1 MKYKND
7 LQVWYESIVCE
18 TTWFCNFYH
27 KTIVILAI
35 SFSLPLTQR
44 EVWGHFHNVSKSQ
57 SFSLLPRSSS
67 TRPSFSYARRSFIQC
82 PKRRPWSWSL
92 TYEMYGQKSPVESIT
107 LALLFNGKYRTC
119 FNSWILV
126 EITLRLETK
135 PFQILTHFD
144 TIKQNHYFWKTHKI
158 ISNHSKTKVFWH

>member
-1 MKYKND
+1 MKYLLKW
-7 LQVWYESIVCE
+7 LSGRKGIVCE
-18 TTWFCNFYH
+18 IIEKVHGIDSKLHCNFYH

-107 LALLFNGKYRTC
+107 KALLFNGKYKTC
-119 FNSWILV
+119 IIPGSW
-126 EITLRLETK
+126 
-135 PFQILTHFD
+135 
-144 TIKQNHYFWKTHKI
+144 
-158 ISNHSKTKVFWH
+158 